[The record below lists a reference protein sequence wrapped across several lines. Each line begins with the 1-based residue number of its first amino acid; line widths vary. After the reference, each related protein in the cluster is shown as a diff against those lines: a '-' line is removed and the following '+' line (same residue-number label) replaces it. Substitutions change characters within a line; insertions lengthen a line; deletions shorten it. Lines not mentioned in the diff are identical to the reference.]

1 MYFNNITLKNFSYLL
16 LCVLPASF
24 VTGPL
29 LPDLFIVLISIS
41 FITLCIK
48 DNLWYLFK
56 EKLFK
61 YLFLFF
67 IVIVTSSLF
76 SDHIFFSLKSSFLY
90 IRFIVFLI
98 AAEYFFRIFENKLK
112 YFFYSIFFI
121 ILLLIIDSIF
131 QYHYGFN
138 LIGYESLNYGG
149 NEIKDNR
156 ITSFFGEDEILGSYL
171 SKIFPIYVA
180 ILFLTNNDSNKYLN
194 YLIFLAVP
202 IIIFISG
209 ERAAFIHVLM
219 YIIIFLTLK
228 SSSKNTLS
236 STTIILTLVIIISLI
251 ANFNYDKKH
260 RMFLSTYN
268 ALKNLHFSSEHTSHY
283 KTALNIF
290 LDRPLLGKGTKTFRF
305 VCSNEKFRYGES
317 PCSTHPHNSYIQLLA
332 ETGILSFMIIFSF
345 FVWLSI
351 KLMKHFYLKF
361 FRKQI
366 LFDNSYLAILIG
378 LFIYLWPISPH
389 GNFFNNW
396 LSGILYLQLSIFL
409 FLKNKKDKDKLKNKL
424 LQK

>member
-1 MYFNNITLKNFSYLL
+1 
-16 LCVLPASF
+16 
-24 VTGPL
+24 
-29 LPDLFIVLISIS
+29 
-41 FITLCIK
+41 
-48 DNLWYLFK
+48 
-56 EKLFK
+56 
-61 YLFLFF
+61 
-67 IVIVTSSLF
+67 
-76 SDHIFFSLKSSFLY
+76 
-90 IRFIVFLI
+90 
-98 AAEYFFRIFENKLK
+98 
-112 YFFYSIFFI
+112 
-121 ILLLIIDSIF
+121 
-131 QYHYGFN
+131 
-138 LIGYESLNYGG
+138 
-149 NEIKDNR
+149 
-156 ITSFFGEDEILGSYL
+156 
-171 SKIFPIYVA
+171 
-180 ILFLTNNDSNKYLN
+180 
-194 YLIFLAVP
+194 
-202 IIIFISG
+202 
-209 ERAAFIHVLM
+209 
-219 YIIIFLTLK
+219 
-228 SSSKNTLS
+228 
-236 STTIILTLVIIISLI
+236 
-251 ANFNYDKKH
+251 
-260 RMFLSTYN
+260 MFLSTYN

-305 VCSNEKFRYGES
+305 VCSNEKFRYGKS

-409 FLKNKKDKDKLKNKL
+409 FLKNKNDKDKLKNKL